1 MSHWDGTG
9 NPYGWNR
16 NPRRQW
22 RIPVLTGIVAL
33 LLIAGLTYGAIRLT
47 GDNGTTGT
55 PTSGQAAGVS
65 APLGSGGSG
74 SPSAGGSPGG
84 SGSPSAGGGPGGS
97 GGPSAGGKAGGGNPG
112 GKAARPPADAA
123 LLAKCRAGGTPEDR
137 AKAEAA
143 RFRVAFA
150 DPAGYVAWI
159 GAAGFDRVCAYRWDG
174 SVDTGLVGS
183 MVAATSASTD
193 YLNGTGGVAVL
204 VGLSGLQG
212 RDRVMAVDGVVSRD
226 VRRVV
231 IRWAGRPPTEAAVHE
246 QFFLARRVEPGGTQP
261 SSPFGDGC
269 LLQAFNAQG
278 RMVANKRCG

>member
-9 NPYGWNR
+9 NPYDWNR

-22 RIPVLTGIVAL
+22 RIPVLIGVVVL
-33 LLIAGLTYGAIRLT
+33 LVVAGLTYGAIRLT
-47 GDNGTTGT
+47 GDDGTTGT
-55 PTSGQAAGVS
+55 PTGQAAGVS

-74 SPSAGGSPGG
+74 SPSAGGG
-84 SGSPSAGGGPGGS
+84 SGS
-97 GGPSAGGKAGGGNPG
+97 PSAGGKAGGGGQG
-112 GKAARPPADAA
+112 GKTARPPADAA
-123 LLAKCRAGGTPEDR
+123 LLTRCKAGGQPKEQ
-137 AKAEAA
+137 AKAGAA

-150 DPAGYVAWI
+150 DPAGYLVWI
-159 GAAGFDRVCAYRWDG
+159 GAPGFDRVCAYRWDG
-174 SVDTGLVGS
+174 SVDSGLVGS

-193 YLNGTGGVAVL
+193 YLNGTGGLVIL

-231 IRWAGRPPTEAAVHE
+231 IRWAGRPATEAAVHE
-246 QFFLARRVEPGGTQP
+246 QFFLARRTEPASTQP
-261 SSPFGDGC
+261 PSPLDDGC

-278 RMVANKRCG
+278 RMVANKSCN